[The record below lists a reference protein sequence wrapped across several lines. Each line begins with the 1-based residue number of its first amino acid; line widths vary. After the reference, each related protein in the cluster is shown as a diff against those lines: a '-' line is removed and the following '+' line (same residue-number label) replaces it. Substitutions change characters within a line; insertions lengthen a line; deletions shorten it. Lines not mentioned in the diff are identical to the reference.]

1 MTAATLTPATPA
13 RASRAT
19 RKPRAAAQ
27 PERNHAREA
36 VPRYHPGAGVG
47 SFRHGLPDHEQA
59 VIDAALG
66 ILSRY
71 LREPG
76 ALFDSPHAVRS
87 LLRLHLGA
95 ETTEH
100 FAVLYLD
107 SQNRAIALE
116 TPFTGTLAQTSVY
129 PRELVRAA
137 LLHNA
142 SAVILAHN
150 HPSGNTQPS
159 RADEVLTQTI
169 KAALALIDVRVLD
182 HMIVTGAGVGSMAE
196 MGLV

>member
-1 MTAATLTPATPA
+1 MAAVNSIPTRPTP
-13 RASRAT
+13 RAP
-19 RKPRAAAQ
+19 RKPRAEAL
-27 PERNHAREA
+27 PERSNAREA
-36 VPRYHPGAGVG
+36 VPRYQPGAGVA
-47 SFRHGLPDHEQA
+47 SFRHGLPHHEQA

-66 ILSRY
+66 ILARY

-95 ETTEH
+95 ETTEY

-116 TPFTGTLAQTSVY
+116 TPFTGTLAQTSVH

-142 SAVILAHN
+142 AAVILAHN
-150 HPSGNTQPS
+150 HPSGVTDPS
-159 RADEVLTQTI
+159 PADITLTQSL

-182 HMIVTGAGVGSMAE
+182 HMIVTHERVASMAE